1 MRGINWSTDG
11 PIDWYDL
18 TDVGREGGQVF
29 YSFCHVIFNFLLVW
43 IKNEFLNFIFLWC

>member
-18 TDVGREGGQVF
+18 TDVGREGGQMF
-29 YSFCHVIFNFLLVW
+29 YSFCHVIFISMDQKQVF
-43 IKNEFLNFIFLWC
+43 KFYFFIFLWC